1 MKITIVFITKIIIE
15 IIFIIII
22 IVIITIIVTMIIIMY
37 ENINVDINLVFLIQ
51 GYKVIFKVLPTSV
64 ILISLALIKLFHKT
78 AAEYLRDLIP
88 KLVVLL
94 EG

>member
-22 IVIITIIVTMIIIMY
+22 IVILTLIETIIIIMY

-51 GYKVIFKVLPTSV
+51 GYKVIFKV
-64 ILISLALIKLFHKT
+64 F
-78 AAEYLRDLIP
+78 Y
-88 KLVVLL
+88 
-94 EG
+94 